1 MADRYRAVLAIV
13 AVASAPPW
21 AELTRSVLPT
31 AFRASGLD
39 WQEADHVRS
48 APGLL
53 VAVPAAAAG
62 RLTEGFVQAL
72 ADALSELPGP
82 VRLGLG
88 LAVGL
93 CHRDTK
99 GWFGDAVTTARRLA
113 EPASTSAAVR
123 LAISAAVLDVA
134 GAVGADYDEVA
145 DAQPPYWV
153 RTASGRPL
161 SPAAVV
167 PGRVA
172 PAMTD
177 IAEVVHTVAEPVAGF
192 AEQLPLM
199 LSPDVA
205 PSDVLAWM
213 YRALG
218 VDSPHLLDDRHG
230 RRLLSRLV
238 RCYLRRG
245 TASGLTELID
255 LRYGVDAEVVDPG
268 GTVWSST
275 FQEPVRQPSAPV
287 TVLLDTDE
295 PLDGLDEVIRSAL
308 PVGVGFQVSRRQR
321 R

>member
-1 MADRYRAVLAIV
+1 MADRYLAVLAIV
-13 AVASAPPW
+13 AEVNAPPW
-21 AELTRSVLPT
+21 GELTRSVLPT
-31 AFRASGLD
+31 AFNESGLD
-39 WQEADHVRS
+39 WQEADYVRS

-53 VAVPAAAAG
+53 VAAPAAAAA
-62 RLTEGFVQAL
+62 RLAHGFAQAL
-72 ADALSELPGP
+72 ADALPELPGS

-88 LAVGL
+88 LAVGI
-93 CHRDTK
+93 CHRDAK

-113 EPASTSAAVR
+113 EPASTSEDVR
-123 LAISAAVLDVA
+123 LAISAAVRDI
-134 GAVGADYDEVA
+134 VGAFGPDCTEVA
-145 DAQPPYWV
+145 DADPPYWL
-153 RTASGRPL
+153 RTASGRRL
-161 SPAAVV
+161 SPAVV
-167 PGRVA
+167 PARVA
-172 PAMTD
+172 PAMTG
-177 IAEVVHTVAEPVAGF
+177 ISEVVNTIAEPVAGF

-218 VDSPHLLDDRHG
+218 VDSPRLLDDRHG

-255 LRYGVDAEVVDPG
+255 LRYGVDAEIVDPG
-268 GTVWSST
+268 GTTWST
-275 FQEPVRQPSAPV
+275 AFQAPLRQPSAPV
-287 TVLLDTDE
+287 TVLLDTDK
-295 PLDGLDEVIRSAL
+295 PLDGLDEVIRSVL